1 MVIKETVTEFFITCF
16 NNNVETF
23 TRINAHSTNV
33 TEDTDSII
41 TYLQYL
47 QPSCHVMMSCH
58 DVMSE

>member
-23 TRINAHSTNV
+23 TRINV